1 MPHVVIKCFPGRSE
15 EVKQACADKVA
26 ADVAEALGVNLSS
39 VSVAIKEVPKEE
51 WKCVF
56 DNEIMASKDELYKEP
71 GYTCD

>member
-1 MPHVVIKCFPGRSE
+1 MPHIVIKCFPGRTE

-51 WKCVF
+51 WKNVY
-56 DNEIMASKDELYKEP
+56 DNEITAERADLYKEP